1 MSDRPTGTSHSDE
14 AFWFANANELLSKLG
29 TSTAGLS
36 ADEARRRL
44 LETGRNV
51 VAEPAR
57 HHIGAKILRRL
68 VDPLVA
74 ILIVAAIVSGAVGDL
89 ASCAIILVVI
99 SLSIALEVT
108 QESNAE
114 KAVDALKRS
123 VALHAAARRDGRV
136 VETPV
141 EELVPGEVVELA
153 AGDLVPADGIVL
165 EAAGAQTNEA
175 LLTGEAF
182 PLDKRAGS
190 CNATSPAEAFNA
202 FFGGTALVRGTAVM
216 LVTATGNRTRFGGIA
231 AALESA
237 QPPGALERSL
247 HAFSVLILRLTG
259 FLVLFVLLAHL
270 ALGRPVLESFLFA
283 LALAVGMTP
292 ELLPMIM
299 TITLSRGA
307 VRMAGRKVVV
317 KRLAAIHDIGAMTV
331 LCTDKTGTLTQA
343 KIELAGYLGVDGADS
358 MRVLELAAVNSGFES
373 KQRSPLDKAILA
385 GAGGILQ
392 NNWRYIADVPF
403 DFDRRR
409 ASVLVE
415 KDGRRILIVKG
426 ASEDILSLSTQVEDK
441 YGLHPLDDHRRASI
455 EKFYHDKCA
464 QGFRSIAVAWR
475 EFPVTTRSVGVADE
489 TGLVFSGFCLFVDP
503 PKESAA
509 AAIKRLETAGI
520 RVKIISGDAAPTVRH
535 LVETLKIPAR
545 GLLTGVDIANLGDTA
560 LAHQVSKIDLFARVS
575 PDQKTR
581 IISALRAG
589 GHTVGFVGDG
599 INDAPA
605 LHAADVGL
613 AVEGATEVARAA
625 ADMIMLEADLGV
637 VYDAV
642 EEGRRTYAN
651 IMKYLRMGTSSNFG
665 NMLSMAVAS
674 VFIPFLP
681 LTPIQV
687 LLNNLIYDL
696 SEIGIPYD
704 NVERSTIRRP
714 HGLEMSEL
722 LRFTLIMGPL
732 SSVFDIAAF
741 MILLHGFHATP
752 EMFHTAW
759 FIESMATQILVIF
772 FIRSSER
779 FWEGRPHA
787 ILVATSM
794 GGLALALVFA
804 LTPLGRPIGFVV
816 LAPSVLLVMGLLVV
830 GYLTIAEVAKGT
842 AMAQRRRHFG
852 VHRLLEVHRMP
863 GTKR

>member
-1 MSDRPTGTSHSDE
+1 MSDQPTVAPHLDD
-14 AFWFANANELLSKLG
+14 AFWCPSATELLSRLG
-29 TSTAGLS
+29 TTAAGLS
-36 ADEARRRL
+36 AVEARRRL
-44 LETGRNV
+44 LGAGPNV

-57 HHIGAKILRRL
+57 RRIGAKILRRL
-68 VDPLVA
+68 IDPLVA
-74 ILIVAAIVSGAVGDL
+74 ILILAALVSSAVGDL
-89 ASCAIILVVI
+89 ASCAVILIIVAI
-99 SLSIALEVT
+99 SIALEVA
-108 QESNAE
+108 QEHKAE
-114 KAVDALKRS
+114 KAVEALKRS
-123 VALHAAARRDGRV
+123 VAIRATVRRAGGAS
-136 VETPV
+136 EMPV
-141 EELVPGEVVELA
+141 EELVPGDVIELA
-153 AGDLVPADGIVL
+153 AGDFVPADGIVL
-165 EAAGAQTNEA
+165 EATGAQTNEA

-182 PLDKRAGS
+182 PVDKRPGPCA
-190 CNATSPAEAFNA
+190 ATSPAEAFSA

-231 AALESA
+231 AALEST
-237 QPPGALERSL
+237 QPPGALERGL

-259 FLVLFVLLAHL
+259 FMVLFVLLAHL
-270 ALGRPVLESFLFA
+270 AFSRPVLESFLFA

-299 TITLSRGA
+299 TVTLSRGA
-307 VRMAGRKVVV
+307 VRMARRKVVV

-343 KIELAGYLGVDGADS
+343 KIELAGHPGVDGAES
-358 MRVLELAAVNSGFES
+358 TRVLELAAVNSAFES
-373 KQRSPLDKAILA
+373 NQRSPLDNAILA
-385 GAGGILQ
+385 GAAGISRDG
-392 NNWRYIADVPF
+392 WRYIADVPF

-415 KDGRRILIVKG
+415 KDGRCLLIVKG
-426 ASEDILSLSTQVEDK
+426 ASEDILSLSTKVDTK
-441 YGLHPLDDHRRASI
+441 GGVHPLDGHRRAAI
-455 EKFYHDKCA
+455 EKLYQDKCA
-464 QGFRSIAVAWR
+464 QGLRSIAVGWR
-475 EFPVTTRSVGVADE
+475 DFPATKQSVGIIDE
-489 TGLVFSGFCLFVDP
+489 AELVFAGFCLFVDP
-503 PKESAA
+503 PKETAA
-509 AAIKRLETAGI
+509 TAIKRLESAGI

-535 LVETLKIPAR
+535 VVETLKIPAR
-545 GLLTGVDIANLGDTA
+545 GLLTGSDIAKFGDIA
-560 LAHQVSKIDLFARVS
+560 LAHQVARTDLFARVS

-581 IISALRAG
+581 IIRALRAN

-625 ADMIMLEADLGV
+625 ADMIMLESDLGV

-696 SEIGIPYD
+696 SETGIPYD
-704 NVERSTIRRP
+704 TVERSTVRRP

-741 MILLHGFHATP
+741 IILLHGFHAAA
-752 EMFHTAW
+752 EVFQTAW
-759 FIESMATQILVIF
+759 FVESMATQILVIF
-772 FIRSSER
+772 MIRASEP
-779 FWEGRPHA
+779 FWKGRPHR
-787 ILVATSM
+787 ILVATSL
-794 GGLALALVFA
+794 GGLALAIALA
-804 LTPLGRPIGFVV
+804 LTPLGRPLGFVP
-816 LAPSVLLVMGLLVV
+816 LAPSVLLVMAALVI
-830 GYLTIAEVAKGT
+830 GYLATAEFMKRT
-842 AMAQRRRHFG
+842 AMAHHWRHFG
-852 VHRLLEVHRMP
+852 VRHMRGILR
-863 GTKR
+863 KK

>member
-1 MSDRPTGTSHSDE
+1 MSDQPTGAPPPDD
-14 AFWFANANELLSKLG
+14 AFWSASANELLSKLG
-29 TSTAGLS
+29 ATVAGLS
-36 ADEARRRL
+36 AVEARSRL
-44 LETGRNV
+44 LDVGRNV

-57 HHIGAKILRRL
+57 RHIGAKILHRL
-68 VDPLVA
+68 ADPLVA
-74 ILIVAAIVSGAVGDL
+74 ILIIAAIVSGAVGDL

-99 SLSIALEVT
+99 AFSIGIEVT
-108 QESNAE
+108 QEHNAE
-114 KAVDALKRS
+114 KAVEALKRS
-123 VALHAAARRDGRV
+123 VAVHATVRRDGRAS
-136 VETPV
+136 ETPV
-141 EELVPGEVVELA
+141 EELVPGDVVELA

-165 EAAGAQTNEA
+165 EATGAQTNEA

-182 PLDKRAGS
+182 PVDKRPDPCA
-190 CNATSPAEAFNA
+190 AKSPAEAFNA

-237 QPPGALERSL
+237 QPPGAFERSL

-259 FLVLFVLLAHL
+259 FMMLFVLLAHL
-270 ALGRPVLESFLFA
+270 AFSRPVLESFLFA

-299 TITLSRGA
+299 TVTLSRGA
-307 VRMAGRKVVV
+307 VRMARRKVVV
-317 KRLAAIHDIGAMTV
+317 KRLAAIHDVGAMTV
-331 LCTDKTGTLTQA
+331 LCMDKTGTLTQA
-343 KIELAGYLGVDGADS
+343 KIELAGHPGVDGADS

-373 KQRSPLDKAILA
+373 KQRSPLDNAILA
-385 GAGGILQ
+385 GAASVSRSD
-392 NNWRYIADVPF
+392 WRYIADVPF

-409 ASVLVE
+409 ASVLAE
-415 KDGRRILIVKG
+415 KDGRRLLIVKG
-426 ASEDILSLSTQVEDK
+426 ASEDVLSLSAQVESKD
-441 YGLHPLDDHRRASI
+441 GVHPLDDRRRAAI
-455 EKFYHDKCA
+455 EKLYHDKCA
-464 QGFRSIAVAWR
+464 QGLRSIAVGWR
-475 EFPVTTRSVGVADE
+475 ALPATAKDVGVADE
-489 TGLVFSGFCLFVDP
+489 ADLVFAGFCLFVDP
-503 PKESAA
+503 PKETAA
-509 AAIKRLETAGI
+509 AAIKRLESAGI
-520 RVKIISGDAAPTVRH
+520 RVKIISGDAAPTVQH
-535 LVETLKIPAR
+535 LVETLKIPVR
-545 GLLTGVDIANLGDTA
+545 GLLTGADIANLGDTA
-560 LAHQVSKIDLFARVS
+560 LAHQVGKTDLFARVS

-581 IISALRAG
+581 IIRALRAG

-613 AVEGATEVARAA
+613 AVESATEVARAA
-625 ADMIMLEADLGV
+625 ADMIMLESDLHV
-637 VYDAV
+637 VHDAV

-704 NVERSTIRRP
+704 TVERSTIRRP

-741 MILLHGFHATP
+741 MILLHGFHASP
-752 EMFHTAW
+752 EVFHTAW
-759 FIESMATQILVIF
+759 FVESMATQILVIF
-772 FIRSSER
+772 FIRSSEP
-779 FWEGRPHA
+779 FWKGKPHRL
-787 ILVATSM
+787 LVATSL
-794 GGLALALVFA
+794 GGLALAIAFA
-804 LTPLGRPIGFVV
+804 LTPLGNPLGFLP
-816 LAPSVLLVMGLLVV
+816 LAPSILLAMGLLVI
-830 GYLTIAEVAKGT
+830 GYLAAAELVKRT
-842 AMAQRRRHFG
+842 AMAHRRRHFG
-852 VHRLLEVHRMP
+852 VHPQRHH
-863 GTKR
+863 